1 MSRGFA
7 FLEQGELFSKELG
20 HQGDTRGKEQPDEC
34 QQLRILQELV
44 RLSAVRTEFLRR
56 TAVIPGRDRL
66 YPPEHATGAR
76 RRAPGAR
83 AP

>member
-7 FLEQGELFSKELG
+7 FLEQGELFSKEQILG

-34 QQLRILQELV
+34 QQLRIRQELV

-56 TAVIPGRDRL
+56 TGVYRQFR
-66 YPPEHATGAR
+66 
-76 RRAPGAR
+76 
-83 AP
+83 